1 MKKMIVQNRN
11 TGKQRKIKVSEIYAS
26 EDLARVGDMINPE
39 EIIVTI
45 LDEKT
50 KLQDR
55 PYLDVEVVEIKTKKK
70 KEIPKVCV
78 ECGLKNICRQY
89 KREYKKLEKPGT
101 WVNGENLDKI
111 KFPCLCSYMSMS
123 GIRYCELDYIADRE
137 YCKKPFYRMKELKQ
151 GKVGW
156 EYINTYSNC
165 DLEKLFKFAK
175 PKILKGKVIIFEEEA
190 VKE

>member
-1 MKKMIVQNRN
+1 MIVHNRN
-11 TGKQRKIKVSEIYAS
+11 TGKQRKIKVSDIYTS
-26 EDLARVGDMINPE
+26 DNLARIGDMINPE

-111 KFPCLCSYMSMS
+111 KFPCACTYTLDGKERQPGILTS
-123 GIRYCELDYIADRE
+123 GIPKLE
-137 YCKKPFYRMKELKQ
+137 Y
-151 GKVGW
+151 
-156 EYINTYSNC
+156 EYILHSIGYQSDCSAEDRSNSLI
-165 DLEKLFKFAK
+165 DLMKKFDIKIEKAKTVLFR
-175 PKILKGKVIIFEEEA
+175 E
-190 VKE
+190 KE